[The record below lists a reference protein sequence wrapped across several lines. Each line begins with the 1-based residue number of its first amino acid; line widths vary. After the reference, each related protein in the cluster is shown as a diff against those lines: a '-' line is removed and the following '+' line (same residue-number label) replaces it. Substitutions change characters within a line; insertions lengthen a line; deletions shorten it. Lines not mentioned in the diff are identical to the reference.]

1 MVFFRYRKGDRS
13 IIPTLLGLQIIAWVT
28 AGEQRSLFLFPA
40 CVLMSGTGG
49 VLMTNGEKGKDH
61 LYERYSERGARPSG
75 KDSGNFFTYVQRAE
89 RIFGDTEEIRKPV
102 KKHMAKIKR
111 ALKKPHN

>member
-1 MVFFRYRKGDRS
+1 MMEAIPSATGESPAADGFFRYRKGDRS

-49 VLMTNGEKGKDH
+49 VLMTNDENC
-61 LYERYSERGARPSG
+61 LLR
-75 KDSGNFFTYVQRAE
+75 
-89 RIFGDTEEIRKPV
+89 RK
-102 KKHMAKIKR
+102 KKQKTLLFAG
-111 ALKKPHN
+111 